1 MSYYLIIITDIKLMN
16 EINCIFD
23 IVNII
28 LITKGVLSDF
38 PIFTNI
44 ECIWILEWAA
54 FFEIDTFTLHRLSLQ
69 REATRPQIRT
79 RKVLLKVEKCSVC

>member
-1 MSYYLIIITDIKLMN
+1 MSCGRRTYINMSYYLIIITDIKLMN
-16 EINCIFD
+16 EIICIFD

-44 ECIWILEWAA
+44 ECI
-54 FFEIDTFTLHRLSLQ
+54 
-69 REATRPQIRT
+69 
-79 RKVLLKVEKCSVC
+79 